1 METLLAAA
9 TREDE
14 LVTKLL
20 RAFARND
27 RRASA
32 EFATEIARNRGR
44 SPGEAKMRQ
53 TENSEIGRSTLL
65 TQGAYQDKLLES
77 HRR

>member
-20 RAFARND
+20 RAFTRND
-27 RRASA
+27 RGASA
-32 EFATEIARNRGR
+32 
-44 SPGEAKMRQ
+44 
-53 TENSEIGRSTLL
+53 EIGRSTLL